1 MNEWSGQYKKSGRL
15 KTYRSTRC
23 VLKWHAG
30 WTIDQSVSSQPWLS
44 IKGIQTCIDWFVCF
58 VSRGILQRKLFQRT
72 SRWRFI
78 KNKIKMTIALIVPNV
93 AQLDEFG
100 FRRMI
105 EAVKKSRWIY
115 TINFAFVWS
124 TNEMAKFF
132 NHWMDQ
138 VFKEYEEED
147 FTFECF
153 GVEKFW
159 TEDKVKEV
167 MQKLD
172 NDYYC
177 VMDPN
182 IVMFETFFQRLI
194 DGFNDEWHDVWMVCP
209 RFTIGEK
216 AFDGGVY
223 FEPWRKCFMIEKRN
237 LDEFL
242 NKSFFNYTNDNVSKI
257 LRNCV
262 CHRYGTDKL
271 TLWKDDLSCDL
282 YI

>member
-1 MNEWSGQYKKSGRL
+1 MGRL

-23 VLKWHAG
+23 VLKWHSG
-30 WTIDQSVSSQPWLS
+30 WTIDQSISSQPWLS

-78 KNKIKMTIALIVPNV
+78 KNKIKMTIALIVPDV
-93 AQLDEFG
+93 AQLDEFE

-138 VFKEYEEED
+138 VFNEYEEED
-147 FTFECF
+147 FTFNCF

-182 IVMFETFFQRLI
+182 IVMFETFFERLI
-194 DGFNDEWHDVWMVCP
+194 AGFNDEWHDVWMVCP

>member
-1 MNEWSGQYKKSGRL
+1 MKFAQ
-15 KTYRSTRC
+15 RSTE
-23 VLKWHAG
+23 
-30 WTIDQSVSSQPWLS
+30 I
-44 IKGIQTCIDWFVCF
+44 
-58 VSRGILQRKLFQRT
+58 
-72 SRWRFI
+72 
-78 KNKIKMTIALIVPNV
+78 
-93 AQLDEFG
+93 
-100 FRRMI
+100 
-105 EAVKKSRWIY
+105 
-115 TINFAFVWS
+115 
-124 TNEMAKFF
+124 
-132 NHWMDQ
+132 
-138 VFKEYEEED
+138 FKDYDEED
-147 FTFECF
+147 F
-153 GVEKFW
+153 KIQLYWSDAFW
-159 TEDKVKEV
+159 IEDKIKKAVAH
-167 MQKLD
+167 MD

-177 VMDPN
+177 VMDQN
-182 IVMFETFFQRLI
+182 IIMFETFFQRLI
-194 DGFNDEWHDVWMVCP
+194 EWFVDEWHDVGMVCP